1 MNEFLKNTASLTATE
16 ITTNK
21 IYLEGE
27 EIGDAM
33 LPKLVKRASLT
44 PIVEDGIVKENNYY
58 TLHNDAGTCLYTSPF
73 MRYEENVK
81 TSQLFPAA
89 NPKRWYWMTVG
100 AGTSK
105 RKGGKRKKENVKLYK
120 LNIDHEYD
128 AFVNSRYK
136 ALHYVPKQSLR
147 LWKAQT
153 VESARYAF
161 AETGLYYC
169 ATNFQKLKNA
179 AGMFTNCEE
188 LEKFT
193 SKNFR
198 SCTDA
203 SHMFRGCIKLEYL
216 GIDTQTAFI
225 NLENAT
231 EMFRGCVILPE
242 ASLKMDKVETAEG
255 MFRDCVMLTSVAGS
269 SFQSVTDITSM
280 FDGCVSLQTID
291 STCLGNSIKYGN
303 HAFFRCQ
310 SLTHSPLNNFPLLE
324 TGAFMFAESGLES
337 ITADFPALTNAES
350 MFDKCKSLTDTPI
363 ESFSAPNVVI
373 ARRMFRDTPITSP
386 PTSFSA
392 VKDGLSMFQG
402 TNITSIPCR
411 FPSLVNARQMF
422 YYTNI
427 SGALDLDFTTHFPNV
442 KHRESGDEDYYGGG
456 SYATARMFGGCPI
469 TEISFD
475 VSTLDDGISMFW
487 ECRRLTR
494 CTKAVFKTGGNYQS
508 MFTEASF
515 DLESGQRILD
525 AARSA
530 GVAALHIGMNAN
542 LKSDEWIASNGLIQ
556 YEEDPNQ
563 YHTSDSKI
571 FIKWNDPNL
580 PIPEYIN

>member
-1 MNEFLKNTASLTATE
+1 MNEFLKNTASLTAAE

-33 LPKLVKRASLT
+33 IPKLVKRASLT

-73 MRYEENVK
+73 MRYEENE
-81 TSQLFPAA
+81 SISRLFPAT
-89 NPKRWYWMTVG
+89 NPKRWYWMTIG

-105 RKGGKRKKENVKLYK
+105 RKGGKRKKENVKQYK

-128 AFVNSRYK
+128 AFVNPRYK

-169 ATNFQKLKNA
+169 ATNFQKLTDA

-203 SHMFRGCIKLEYL
+203 RHMFRGCIKLEYL
-216 GIDTQTAFI
+216 GIDTETAFT

-231 EMFRGCVILPE
+231 EMFRGCAILPE
-242 ASLKMDKVETAEG
+242 AKLKMDKVETAEG
-255 MFRDCVMLTSVAGS
+255 MFRDCVMLASVAGS

-291 STCLGNSIKYGN
+291 STCLGNSIKYGDY
-303 HAFFRCQ
+303 AFFSCQ
-310 SLTHSPLNNFPLLE
+310 ALTHSPLNEFALLE
-324 TGAFMFAESGLES
+324 SAKSMFYNSGLTGNLS
-337 ITADFPALTNAES
+337 IKCNELIDASS
-350 MFDKCKSLTDTPI
+350 MFQSCKSLTSIT
-363 ESFSAPNVVI
+363 STNNFNKVNNGKQMFAQCTGLVSADVNFPKLENGTN
-373 ARRMFRDTPITSP
+373 MFRGCSNLAALSNVSFPKLKTGEGMFGACKLNAASAELIIDALKKTEGMPAQYNGTTNGMVIGCDASLKTNSSWRTSIGLPASYTSDDKEVITVNVTSP
-386 PTSFSA
+386 ASGMPSTIL
-392 VKDGLSMFQG
+392 V
-402 TNITSIPCR
+402 R
-411 FPSLVNARQMF
+411 F
-422 YYTNI
+422 T
-427 SGALDLDFTTHFPNV
+427 
-442 KHRESGDEDYYGGG
+442 
-456 SYATARMFGGCPI
+456 
-469 TEISFD
+469 
-475 VSTLDDGISMFW
+475 
-487 ECRRLTR
+487 
-494 CTKAVFKTGGNYQS
+494 
-508 MFTEASF
+508 
-515 DLESGQRILD
+515 
-525 AARSA
+525 
-530 GVAALHIGMNAN
+530 
-542 LKSDEWIASNGLIQ
+542 
-556 YEEDPNQ
+556 
-563 YHTSDSKI
+563 
-571 FIKWNDPNL
+571 WN
-580 PIPEYIN
+580 